1 MQQATREQFFRGLK
15 AGVPVM
21 FGFIPVAIA
30 YALSAR
36 QAGFSA
42 PETILMSLMVYAGAS
57 QMMAVGML
65 STGSAMGP
73 IVLATFLLNLRHFIM
88 STYVMR
94 ELPEKTRLPQR
105 LLSAFCITDEGT
117 AIGAFASGLIPQTLL
132 NSFNIALYAMFIA
145 LLAPGLP
152 GKPKLCLLVL
162 FTAALSALLGRLMPA
177 SWALILSTLAGAAVG
192 AVFTGE
198 SAPEEEN
205 LP

>member
-1 MQQATREQFFRGLK
+1 
-15 AGVPVM
+15 
-21 FGFIPVAIA
+21 
-30 YALSAR
+30 
-36 QAGFSA
+36 
-42 PETILMSLMVYAGAS
+42 
-57 QMMAVGML
+57 MAVGML

-105 LLSAFCITDEGT
+105 LLSAFCITDEGFAVFSAQKDENRT
-117 AIGAFASGLIPQTLL
+117 MPFFAGLAVITYLSWVGGSAIGAFASGLIPQTLL

-198 SAPEEEN
+198 SAPDEEN